1 MSEIVVDNHTN
12 ERYNILVPWTRAD
25 KYIGVL
31 HDIGCDYHF
40 LRREPTMKIENNV
53 KLSAYD
59 KNYGFKKV
67 VVLVEKDKRLKLV
80 DEKEI
85 TSRHQQS

>member
-1 MSEIVVDNHTN
+1 
-12 ERYNILVPWTRAD
+12 
-25 KYIGVL
+25 
-31 HDIGCDYHF
+31 
-40 LRREPTMKIENNV
+40 MKIENNV

-59 KNYGFKKV
+59 KNNGFKKV
-67 VVLVEKDKRLKLV
+67 VVLVEKDKSLKLV